1 LGFYLKGSGGWARG
15 PEGWRIGPKEEVN
28 MDERSTYTSCELEFI
43 EEGYDPSA
51 AAEICANEEGR
62 RSSEKEPEK
71 SKKDEH
77 WDWWDE

>member
-1 LGFYLKGSGGWARG
+1 
-15 PEGWRIGPKEEVN
+15 